1 MTEKKKRGL
10 YMIGVMARL
19 AGVHPQTLRMYERK
33 KLISPSRSEG
43 STRLYSDEDIETLK
57 YIQGLTRDYGI
68 NLAGVRMIMDLR
80 RELKRMQ
87 RFIEEMEKHTKEL
100 EEEMKRE
107 IERVHRIYRREI
119 IPVSRGQIM
128 KR

>member
-10 YMIGVMARL
+10 YMIGVTARL

-119 IPVSRGQIM
+119 IPVSRRQIM

>member
-1 MTEKKKRGL
+1 
-10 YMIGVMARL
+10 MIGVVARL

>member
-10 YMIGVMARL
+10 YMIGVVARL